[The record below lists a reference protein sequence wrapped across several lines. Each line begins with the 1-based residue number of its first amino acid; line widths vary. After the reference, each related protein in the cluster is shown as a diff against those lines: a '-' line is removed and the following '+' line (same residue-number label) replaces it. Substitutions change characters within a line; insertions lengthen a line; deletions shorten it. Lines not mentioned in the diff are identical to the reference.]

1 MMYMANTNV
10 LLRFSLIEIEELNL
24 LTPLSVAGA
33 ILARNGFKLPS
44 FSDEWLHAMAD
55 TANASTES
63 SVKAALEA
71 IKAHHPAF
79 S

>member
-1 MMYMANTNV
+1 MMYMANTN
-10 LLRFSLIEIEELNL
+10 LLLNFTLTEIQDLKL
-24 LTPLSVAGA
+24 LTPLSAAGQ
-33 ILARNGFKLPS
+33 ILVRNGFKLPS
-44 FSDEWLHAMAD
+44 VSDEWLHAMAD